1 MLQLG
6 SIRKAQRQRLTFKEW
21 VQALPPEYQ
30 GGKYLVVALLN
41 PSKFPSGAIV
51 FSLGDEGSVKLSVR
65 EETYKQLLKSY
76 GFRKGRDKEGLRL
89 YLIVDSD
96 GNYYVDSEDD
106 EKGGYVVQNWG
117 WKFARDM
124 SEADEVDF

>member
-1 MLQLG
+1 MIQLG
-6 SIRKAQRQRLTFKEW
+6 TISKSRGRRYTFREW
-21 VQALPPEYQ
+21 VENLPPEYQ

-41 PSKFPSGAIV
+41 PSRFPSGALV
-51 FSLGDEGSVKLSVR
+51 FSLGDEGSVKLTLK
-65 EETYKQLLKSY
+65 EETYKSLLKAFR
-76 GFRKGRDKEGLRL
+76 FRKGQDKEGIRL
-89 YLIVDSD
+89 YLVVDEE